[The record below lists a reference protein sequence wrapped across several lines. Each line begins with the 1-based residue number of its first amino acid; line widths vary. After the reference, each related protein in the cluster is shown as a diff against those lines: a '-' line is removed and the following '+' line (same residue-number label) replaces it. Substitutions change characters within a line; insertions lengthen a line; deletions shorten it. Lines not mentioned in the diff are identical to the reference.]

1 MYVITHTRNKRTR
14 VVGTCLTASGANRAK
29 NRLDAMYSNDAFSV
43 NKTSSMTTFFHNKK
57 VERNRKRRD
66 RERYE
71 RLLAQYSKIGEMLME
86 YQED

>member
-1 MYVITHTRNKRTR
+1 MYVIIHTKNKRTR
-14 VVGTCLTASGANRAK
+14 VVGTCITQSGANRAK
-29 NRLDAMYSNDAFSV
+29 NRLDAMYPNDVFSIS
-43 NKTSSMTTFFHNKK
+43 KTSSMVTFFHDKK
-57 VERNRKRRD
+57 VERNRKKRD